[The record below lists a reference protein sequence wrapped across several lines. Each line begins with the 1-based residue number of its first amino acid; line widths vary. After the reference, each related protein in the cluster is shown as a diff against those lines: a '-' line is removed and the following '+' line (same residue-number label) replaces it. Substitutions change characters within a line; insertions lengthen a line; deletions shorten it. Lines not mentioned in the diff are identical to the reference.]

1 MKNTFLIIVSLF
13 LIASA
18 AHAQVSVIVNKSV
31 PENGIPASKLAN
43 IYSLEITK
51 WGNGSRIVVFDY
63 SSANNQQNSFYSYI
77 SKSSLDL
84 KKEWMKKQLTGEAK
98 APETL
103 NSDDEVL
110 AKVAST
116 PGAIGYV
123 KSSLVNSSVKV
134 VAEIK

>member
-123 KSSLVNSSVKV
+123 KSSLVNSSVKG